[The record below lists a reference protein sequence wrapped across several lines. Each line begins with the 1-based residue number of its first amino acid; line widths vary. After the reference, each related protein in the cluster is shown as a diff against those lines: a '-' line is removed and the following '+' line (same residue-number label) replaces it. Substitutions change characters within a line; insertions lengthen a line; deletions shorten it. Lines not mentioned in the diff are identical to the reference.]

1 MLRRDTDADR
11 LPISTNCLQSL
22 KDKIKLNLLL
32 AVELL
37 IDVAKL
43 TNVANAYIY
52 IYSCEHLVG
61 KKYAFQIHFL

>member
-1 MLRRDTDADR
+1 MLRRDTDADW

-52 IYSCEHLVG
+52 SCEHLVG